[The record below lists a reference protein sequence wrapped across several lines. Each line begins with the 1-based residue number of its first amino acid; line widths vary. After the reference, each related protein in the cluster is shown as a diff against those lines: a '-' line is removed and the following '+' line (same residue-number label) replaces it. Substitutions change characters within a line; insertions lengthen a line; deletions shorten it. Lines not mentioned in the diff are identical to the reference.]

1 MRELIPKIN
10 SNTLKAKVRLKDFA
24 GTNVGD
30 QLPMLAT
37 KQEVENQGESPRSD
51 KTSEETKSLLPRHPW
66 PPHVLLPQSLAFPLL
81 VLPDNPFRAVESLVA
96 VLSTDCSL
104 FPRVTS
110 HILSGLHRPPLHPR
124 EHVRSGTRSVDTYVP
139 FSGYIALCPRFTAFV
154 LFYGFFMGPFFG
166 HHPRCH
172 R

>member
-1 MRELIPKIN
+1 MKCLLSLIRYT
-10 SNTLKAKVRLKDFA
+10 SNTLKAKVRLKDWDQCWRPA
-24 GTNVGD
+24 PDVGN
-30 QLPMLAT
+30 
-37 KQEVENQGESPRSD
+37 QEVENQGESPRSD

-81 VLPDNPFRAVESLVA
+81 HLPDNPFRAVESLVA

>member
-1 MRELIPKIN
+1 MKCLLSLIRYT
-10 SNTLKAKVRLKDFA
+10 SNTLKAKVRFKDFDE
-24 GTNVGD
+24 TDVGD

-37 KQEVENQGESPRSD
+37 KRWRTRVKALVQTKRRRKRSLCSHV
-51 KTSEETKSLLPRHPW
+51 TLGRHMCCCPSRW
-66 PPHVLLPQSLAFPLL
+66 LFPN
-81 VLPDNPFRAVESLVA
+81 NPFRAVESLVA